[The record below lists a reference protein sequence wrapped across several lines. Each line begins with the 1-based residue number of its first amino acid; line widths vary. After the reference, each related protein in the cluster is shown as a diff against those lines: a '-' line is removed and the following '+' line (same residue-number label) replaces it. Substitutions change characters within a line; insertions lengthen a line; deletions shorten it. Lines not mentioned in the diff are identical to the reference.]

1 MTAVLG
7 PDMVSALWSATHHR
21 SMAYKNSPGIPA
33 WRGESLRLRRIAS
46 GWTAVDL
53 AKRVG
58 VTKSTLLRWELGT
71 NAPTS
76 DHVRLLAKALD
87 VEVSVFSKLPK
98 VV

>member
-1 MTAVLG
+1 
-7 PDMVSALWSATHHR
+7 
-21 SMAYKNSPGIPA
+21 MAYKNSPGIPA
-33 WRGESLRLRRIAS
+33 WRGESLRIRRIAS
-46 GWTAVDL
+46 GWTAVAL

-76 DHVRLLAKALD
+76 DHVRLLAEALD
-87 VEVSVFSKLPK
+87 VDVSVFSKLPK